1 MDLKLIMHILL
12 FAVIVGFIAL
22 ELKLSAIA
30 KILWDIKASLDKL
43 PR

>member
-1 MDLKLIMHILL
+1 MDLELIMHILL

-22 ELKLSAIA
+22 ELKLAAIA
-30 KILWDIKASLDKL
+30 KILWDIKVSLERL